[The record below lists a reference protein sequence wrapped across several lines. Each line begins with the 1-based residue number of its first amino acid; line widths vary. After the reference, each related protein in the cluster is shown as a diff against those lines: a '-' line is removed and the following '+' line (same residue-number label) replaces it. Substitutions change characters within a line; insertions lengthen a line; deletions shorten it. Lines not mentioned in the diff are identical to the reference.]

1 MSPIAILSLISVATV
16 ATSFI
21 SGVFGMAGGMMLMG
35 VLLAL
40 LPLPAAMVMHGVA
53 QLASNGSRAFIHRRA
68 IDWRV
73 FRGGAFG
80 TASTFAVLMA
90 LHFVVAKPVALVIL
104 GLSPFV
110 AFALP
115 KQLALNVERLGH
127 SFLCGVSSTL
137 FSLTAGV
144 AGPILDLFFVRS
156 KMGRHSVVATK
167 AALQSLGHLAKI
179 AYFGGLG
186 AWAAT
191 GLEPWFAAVLV
202 VLAYVGTRS
211 SGKLLEKISDAAFR
225 RWTNRIVMSL
235 GVFYLGSGIFALTR

>member
-1 MSPIAILSLISVATV
+1 MSPLAVLSLISVATV
-16 ATSFI
+16 ATSFV

-53 QLASNGSRAFIHRRA
+53 QLASNGSRAIIHRRA

-73 FRGGAFG
+73 FRGGAMG
-80 TASTFAVLMA
+80 TAATFAVLMA
-90 LHFVVAKPVALVIL
+90 LHVVVAKPVALVIL

-115 KQLALNVERLGH
+115 KSLALNVERRGH
-127 SFLCGVSSTL
+127 SFACGVSSTL

-144 AGPILDLFFVRS
+144 AGPILDLYFARS
-156 KMGRHSVVATK
+156 AMGRHTVVATK

-186 AWAAT
+186 AWEAT
-191 GLEPWFAAVLV
+191 GHTPWFAAVLV
-202 VLAYVGTRS
+202 VLAFFGTTA

-235 GVFYLGSGIFALTR
+235 GVFYLCTGIAGLVR